1 MFKLPKK
8 ALPRIGEWLV
18 SGDTGVSSET
28 IVAIALG
35 ARVGRFDI
43 PWDRSDFG
51 HCYRL
56 LKKVPELVDS
66 LPLVAEVCPKWQPLV
81 ENWEELTSLYELD
94 MSDKKKLGVHAWQ
107 NRCNSRIKE
116 LHDDCMIAAGFTKEC
131 GSWRRL

>member
-8 ALPRIGEWLV
+8 ALLRIGEWLV

-43 PWDRSDFG
+43 PRDCGDFG
-51 HCYRL
+51 RCYRL
-56 LKKVPELVDS
+56 LKKVPELIDAM
-66 LPLVAEVCPKWQPLV
+66 PLVAEVCPKWQPLV
-81 ENWEELTSLYELD
+81 QNWEELTSLYELD
-94 MSDKKKLGVHAWQ
+94 MSDKKKLGDLALK

-116 LHDDCMIAAGFTKEC
+116 LYDDCMIAAGFTKEC